1 MGAVL
6 WNWHW
11 PSPWQW
17 NPAESLW
24 TQFYDLFMKFL
35 NLKTQFFQ
43 SLKNTNVSHLKPA
56 EYFATLLNSF
66 STCFLYCSLIQFF
79 GSQKKNFLLHKDFC
93 TPIDDKSVI
102 MPTAIPSQIVVGLN
116 VDIQR
121 SDGKLSLSSLCIL
134 SVSVFPWR
142 LVVRCCVGGLSS
154 LTQWLCSHPPLL
166 IDLMKVCTAAVFPL
180 Q

>member
-1 MGAVL
+1 
-6 WNWHW
+6 
-11 PSPWQW
+11 
-17 NPAESLW
+17 
-24 TQFYDLFMKFL
+24 MKIS
-35 NLKTQFFQ
+35 NLKIQLFQ
-43 SLKNTNVSHLKPA
+43 LLKNTIFSHQKPA

-79 GSQKKNFLLHKDFC
+79 GSQKIFLLHKDFC
-93 TPIDDKSVI
+93 TPVDDKSVI

-121 SDGKLSLSSLCIL
+121 SDGKLSLSSWCIL

>member
-1 MGAVL
+1 
-6 WNWHW
+6 
-11 PSPWQW
+11 
-17 NPAESLW
+17 
-24 TQFYDLFMKFL
+24 MKIS
-35 NLKTQFFQ
+35 NLKIQLIQ
-43 SLKNTNVSHLKPA
+43 LLKYTIFSHQKPA

-79 GSQKKNFLLHKDFC
+79 GSQKIFLLHKEFC

-121 SDGKLSLSSLCIL
+121 SDGKLSLSSWCIL

-142 LVVRCCVGGLSS
+142 LVVVLLVGSPLS
-154 LTQWLCSHPPLL
+154 LTMACSHPPLL
-166 IDLMKVCTAAVFPL
+166 IDLMMVCTAAVFPL